1 MTYLHESEIL
11 ARFKL
16 ALATKD
22 IKYLVSVL
30 KEDEINFLIE
40 SVSELGYD
48 SSIITSNIEKKEE
61 IVVEKKEIP
70 NALEEHIR
78 LRKLRS
84 FM

>member
-1 MTYLHESEIL
+1 MTYLHEREIL

-22 IKYLVSVL
+22 IKNLVSVL
-30 KEDEINFLIE
+30 KDDEINFLIE

-78 LRKLRS
+78 LRRMNS